1 MEGFNMRWKNGCL
14 HKEDFYTVASAM
26 NIINRMMMVPHMAG
40 FTDDDGTD
48 YYAVDMLYDREDVL
62 DAIKVLNSFMN
73 IKEDA

>member
-1 MEGFNMRWKNGCL
+1 MRWKNGCL
-14 HKEDFYTVASAM
+14 HKEDFCTVASAM
-26 NIINRMMMVPHMAG
+26 NTINQMMMVPHMAG

-48 YYAVDMLYDREDVL
+48 YYAVDMLHDREVIL